1 MIVDEVYNDTYLRL
15 IHFPQK
21 VVSQVKNELKIE
33 LQDGLC
39 LS

>member
-1 MIVDEVYNDTYLRL
+1 MIVNEIYNDSYFRL

-21 VVSQVKNELKIE
+21 VVSQVKNEPKIE